1 MSKKIHAK
9 GILAMLVLA
18 FVFAS
23 MGLFARYLNTDFT
36 ILQQTYL
43 RIFAAL
49 ILGLVFFQKDLKL
62 KKIISISQHDWKV
75 IIFRSIALYLLGVT
89 LFSYAIV
96 NAKFSNVSFI
106 SAVPFV
112 ALLGFFFLKEKITKA
127 KIMYILISFFGVL
140 LIAINDYANLLNWGR
155 GEFVALI
162 ATFFFSL
169 SYIARKWQSDYLN
182 NKETT
187 VLIFFISTLLLFLLS
202 LFFMEGL
209 PSIQSFSI
217 ITIAIILGAGLFN
230 VANLWLTNYGFKHVE
245 AVLAGNILSLEVV
258 FALLL
263 GLIFY
268 REIPTLKELI
278 GGSIIVFSVYRMNK
292 LQH

>member
-1 MSKKIHAK
+1 MSKKIHTK
-9 GILAMLVLA
+9 GILALLILA

-49 ILGLVFFQKDLKL
+49 LLGLVFFQKDLTFTKFL
-62 KKIISISQHDWKV
+62 RIPTHDWKV
-75 IIFRSIALYLLGVT
+75 IIFRSVALYLLGVT

-112 ALLGFFFLKEKITKA
+112 ALLGFLFLKEKITKA
-127 KIMYILISFFGVL
+127 KIMYIAISFIGVL
-140 LIAINDYANLLNWGR
+140 LIAVNDYANLLNWGR

-162 ATFFFSL
+162 ATFFFAL
-169 SYIARKWQSDYLN
+169 SYIARKWQSDFLN

-202 LFFMEGL
+202 LFFIEGL
-209 PSIQSFSI
+209 PSMQSFSI
-217 ITIAIILGAGLFN
+217 ITIAVILGAGLFN

-268 REIPTLKELI
+268 REIPSIKELI

-292 LQH
+292 LNS